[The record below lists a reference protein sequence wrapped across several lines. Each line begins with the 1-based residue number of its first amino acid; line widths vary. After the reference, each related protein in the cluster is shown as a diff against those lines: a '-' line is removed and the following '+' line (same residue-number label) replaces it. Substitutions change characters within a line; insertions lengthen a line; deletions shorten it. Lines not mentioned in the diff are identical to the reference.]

1 MPPCVLARLRQVDTS
16 SLSPFA
22 VRLTDL
28 WAGLVSKPASAEDAA
43 AREAREAAEGRR
55 RHGLVQ
61 HTLTLFYGPLVGG
74 GGGA

>member
-43 AREAREAAEGRR
+43 AREAREAAEGRKAA
-55 RHGLVQ
+55 HGSCS
-61 HTLTLFYGPLVGG
+61 TR
-74 GGGA
+74 